1 MHKTVF
7 FNTTTI
13 DNYVFFFD
21 VLLWRSGSV
30 EEAEDEED
38 EEDKGNE
45 EEEEE
50 EEGEEEEGED
60 WVEEA

>member
-13 DNYVFFFD
+13 DNYVCFD
-21 VLLWRSGSV
+21 VLLWRSDSV

-45 EEEEE
+45 EEE
-50 EEGEEEEGED
+50 GEEEEGED